1 MGRSMYPRACSSGIF
16 TKQNSQWRG
25 TTSGGPEQMRPK
37 GIVTHRTD
45 RCIWALRVPNL
56 TVSQK
61 EVAGRSKFCLA
72 NPRPIYLA
80 DTNKRFTAMTMDK
93 YTMNMR

>member
-1 MGRSMYPRACSSGIF
+1 
-16 TKQNSQWRG
+16 
-25 TTSGGPEQMRPK
+25 MRPK
-37 GIVTHRTD
+37 GDVDARSQTHTRVFSSDLNYSIGIVTHRTD

-72 NPRPIYLA
+72 NVRWLLFLLPIT
-80 DTNKRFTAMTMDK
+80 TNYISPDPFI
-93 YTMNMR
+93 